1 MKSSRGNKS
10 VDLGSKCRV
19 TFTEAEDGWNQPL
32 EWWRLGQALERNAA
46 DDEAGGE
53 AVRTGFHWSQIESL
67 AK

>member
-32 EWWRLGQALERNAA
+32 ERRLGTKRRHESRLLAA
-46 DDEAGGE
+46 SRKLQRLLFKPWDYDANL
-53 AVRTGFHWSQIESL
+53 S
-67 AK
+67 